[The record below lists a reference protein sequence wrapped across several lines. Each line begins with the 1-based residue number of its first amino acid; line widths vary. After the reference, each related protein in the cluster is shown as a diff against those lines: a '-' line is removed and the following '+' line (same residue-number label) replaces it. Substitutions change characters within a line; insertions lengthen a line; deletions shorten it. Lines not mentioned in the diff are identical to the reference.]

1 MNQTA
6 KGPVTRAQTRAAQLT
21 AAQNADDLQNGVIT
35 RSRSRARAQ
44 TANSTVTENA
54 ETVNK
59 SSLAKSTITPSAS
72 TPPPPPPPPHPPIP
86 QSVSSSINSPSDD
99 KNMADSQSESQ
110 TPTVIDASPPPPQ
123 PPLPPPPPPPP
134 PPPLSHS
141 HQESETN
148 PLPATSSNSNP
159 NVDENDDVTYQ
170 FSEISSPT
178 SIFKKE
184 CGSVFKGRNEETS
197 NDLAIEMFRLEKSL
211 MAFLKSIRGRY
222 PTGIKFHVSIKTVF
236 HVIKQ
241 NILVDTPAYY
251 FTSRSRLLL
260 VGDDDDYL
268 LEIIKEICDNLR
280 KQSVDLL
287 SRGSSFQFFE
297 IDFCQVSICSFRPAT
312 FGKVKMRSSLT
323 ERNPRK

>member
-1 MNQTA
+1 
-6 KGPVTRAQTRAAQLT
+6 
-21 AAQNADDLQNGVIT
+21 
-35 RSRSRARAQ
+35 
-44 TANSTVTENA
+44 
-54 ETVNK
+54 
-59 SSLAKSTITPSAS
+59 
-72 TPPPPPPPPHPPIP
+72 
-86 QSVSSSINSPSDD
+86 
-99 KNMADSQSESQ
+99 MADSQSESQ

-123 PPLPPPPPPPP
+123 PPLPPPPPPP